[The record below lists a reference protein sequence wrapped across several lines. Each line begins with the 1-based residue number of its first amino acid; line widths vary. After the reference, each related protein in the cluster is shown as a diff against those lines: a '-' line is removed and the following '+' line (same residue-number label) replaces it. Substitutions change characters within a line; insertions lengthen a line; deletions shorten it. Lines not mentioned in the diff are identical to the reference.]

1 MKTGELLPEPA
12 FAERVR
18 VMRRHFDLMLE
29 VFGEQRGCLMFR
41 KVAPWYAKRFGPVK
55 PFNKRVVQISTR
67 DDFESTLADYLGWRE
82 QFVDADGELIERYRQ
97 GPMVPTFMQE
107 DDEPAAA
114 KRRGDPRPQGPGRGL
129 VTKRFAKRTRQ
140 TQ

>member
-1 MKTGELLPEPA
+1 M
-12 FAERVR
+12 
-18 VMRRHFDLMLE
+18 
-29 VFGEQRGCLMFR
+29 
-41 KVAPWYAKRFGPVK
+41 K

-67 DDFESTLADYLGWRE
+67 DDFELTLADYLDWRE

-114 KRRGDPRPQGPGRGL
+114 KRQVIPVPKGP
-129 VTKRFAKRTRQ
+129 VEVW
-140 TQ
+140 